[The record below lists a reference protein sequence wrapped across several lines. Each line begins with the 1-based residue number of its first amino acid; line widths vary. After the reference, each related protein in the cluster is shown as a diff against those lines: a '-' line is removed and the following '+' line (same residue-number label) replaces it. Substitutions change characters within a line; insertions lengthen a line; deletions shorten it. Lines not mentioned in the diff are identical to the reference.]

1 MISKY
6 TLIDEYLTDIIC
18 NYYFRHLK
26 KNTSYRRKKK
36 DFRLFVHYLMDE
48 THLLKKLS
56 LVRAIGAV
64 PKEISSA
71 ISRINDI
78 RNDLAH
84 GLFPENRRRY
94 AGKKKVLFSVEG
106 VSKFHDDFRLAAD
119 HLSKR
124 AFGFVI
130 SYEV

>member
-1 MISKY
+1 
-6 TLIDEYLTDIIC
+6 
-18 NYYFRHLK
+18 
-26 KNTSYRRKKK
+26 
-36 DFRLFVHYLMDE
+36 MDE

-94 AGKKKVLFSVEG
+94 AGKKKVLYDGVHLFSVEG